1 MCFELT
7 AGDGKSVNGTGFYFI
22 CQNISKKQLN
32 ISKYGTKDV
41 LINRNFL
48 TNQAVIFIDQHEAA
62 SLRRFLPNCAI
73 DYTLREADKP
83 KAL

>member
-1 MCFELT
+1 MEQ
-7 AGDGKSVNGTGFYFI
+7 DFI
-22 CQNISKKQLN
+22 LFVKTYKKKQLN

-41 LINRNFL
+41 LINLNFL

>member
-1 MCFELT
+1 MEQ
-7 AGDGKSVNGTGFYFI
+7 DFI
-22 CQNISKKQLN
+22 LFVKTYQKKQLN

-41 LINRNFL
+41 LINLNFL